1 MKAAYITAPGPA
13 ESIVYGELPDPAPPT
28 GTRLLL
34 KVNAVSLN
42 PIDTYLRGGFVKMD
56 LPSPFILGCDF
67 AGVVEAVGPE
77 VTDFEPGDRVW
88 GSNQGLLGRQGTFAE
103 RIIVDQCWAYA
114 TPPNVRDE
122 QAAAIALVG
131 ITAHLG
137 LVRDGK
143 LARGET
149 VFVNG
154 ASGGVGSTVVQIA
167 KLLGARVIATVGS
180 PQKAEAI
187 LQLGADY
194 AIVYNTVEP
203 NLALRK
209 ITPGGVNL
217 WWETTREPDFDKIV
231 SAIASRGRVI
241 IMAGRDARPPFPVGP
256 FYVKGASIHGF
267 VMFAAHPD
275 EQREAADDLNTWLAA
290 GKLKPRIDRVLP
302 LAEAAAAHRLQE
314 DNTIGKAGAL
324 SGKIVLK
331 P

>member
-1 MKAAYITAPGPA
+1 MKAAYITQPGPP
-13 ESIVYGELPDPAPPT
+13 ESILCGDLPRPPAPT
-28 GTRLLL
+28 GSRLLVRV
-34 KVNAVSLN
+34 KAVAVN
-42 PIDTYLRGGFVKMD
+42 PIDTYLRSGAVKMD
-56 LPSPFILGCDF
+56 LPTPFILGCDF
-67 AGVVEAVGPE
+67 AGVVEAVGPD
-77 VTDFEPGDRVW
+77 VTRFDPGERVW

-103 RIIVDQCWAYA
+103 YLTVDECWTYP
-114 TPPNVRDE
+114 TPPNVTDE

-137 LVRDGK
+137 LVREAR
-143 LARGET
+143 LERGET
-149 VFVNG
+149 ILVNG

-194 AIVYNTVEP
+194 AIIHQAVEP

-209 ITPGGVNL
+209 ITPGGVNV

-231 SAIASRGRVI
+231 SALASRGRI
-241 IMAGRDARPPFPVGP
+241 ILMAGRDARPPFPVGP
-256 FYVKGASIHGF
+256 FYVKSASLHGF
-267 VMFAAHPD
+267 VMFTAHPD
-275 EQREAADDLNTWLAA
+275 EQRDAADDLNEWLAA

-302 LAEAAAAHRLQE
+302 LEEVATAHRLQE
-314 DNTIGKAGAL
+314 ENTIGQAGTL
-324 SGKIVLK
+324 TGKIVLT